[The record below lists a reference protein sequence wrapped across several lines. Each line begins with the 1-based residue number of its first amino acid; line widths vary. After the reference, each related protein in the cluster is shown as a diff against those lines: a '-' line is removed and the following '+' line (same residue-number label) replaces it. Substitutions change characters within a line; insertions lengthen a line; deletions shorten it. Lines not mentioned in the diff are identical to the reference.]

1 LYFPVEF
8 LLLAGLILIS
18 AFLSAAETALT
29 SISRHKI
36 KELVDHN
43 VGGARALQH
52 LRDNPGR
59 MLSAILIANNVV
71 NIGASVYATSL
82 AIRFF
87 ERLGWGGYS
96 LIIGVVTGLMTLLI
110 LVLGEITPKTI
121 ALRRAQWVALL
132 MARPILVLEWIL
144 QPVAAFITFLCR
156 PLIYLLGGKVPEK
169 GPILTEEEIKTIL
182 SMGENEGIIEEKES
196 EMIHSIFEFGD
207 TTVREVMTPKPDMH
221 CVNIT
226 DGMEAVIQLIRG
238 EGHSRIPIYEGNVDN
253 IIGLV
258 YAKNILELG
267 KGNDLKEYLRPV
279 LFIPESKK
287 IDDLLRQ
294 MQSARTHLAVVV
306 DEYGSTAGIVSLED
320 ILEEIVGE
328 IHDEFEKS
336 EKDYEK
342 IGDASYVVNGA
353 MTLADVNDLLGSSF
367 PENVKEYDTI
377 GGFVFE
383 KLDKIP
389 AVGDVVHFGDFTISV
404 ERVLKRRITRVKIT
418 RNVPSGEATPYVG
431 G

>member
-1 LYFPVEF
+1 MYFPVEL
-8 LLLAGLILIS
+8 LLLAVLILIS

-43 VGGARALQH
+43 ISGARPLQH
-52 LRDNPGR
+52 LRENPAR
-59 MLSAILIANNVV
+59 MLSAILIANNIV
-71 NIGASVYATSL
+71 NIWASVYAASL

-87 ERLGWGGYS
+87 ERLGWGS
-96 LIIGVVTGLMTLLI
+96 LSIIVGLVTGLMTLLI
-110 LVLGEITPKTI
+110 LVFGEITPKTI
-121 ALRRAQWVALL
+121 ALRRAQFVALL
-132 MARPILVLEWIL
+132 VARPILVLEWIL
-144 QPVAAFITFLCR
+144 QPVAAFVTFLCR
-156 PLIYLLGGKVPEK
+156 PLIYVLGGKVPEK

-182 SMGENEGIIEEKES
+182 SMGENEGIIEETES
-196 EMIHSIFEFGD
+196 EMIHSIFEFGE

-221 CVNIT
+221 CINVT
-226 DGMEAVIQLIRG
+226 DGIEAVVQLIRS

-258 YAKNILELG
+258 FAKDILGFG
-267 KGNDLKEYLRPV
+267 KGQDLREYLRPV

-287 IDDLLRQ
+287 IDDLLHQ

-320 ILEEIVGE
+320 IVEEIVGE
-328 IHDEFEKS
+328 IHDEFEKA

-342 IGDASYVVNGA
+342 IGDATYVVSGG
-353 MTLADVNDLLGSSF
+353 MTIGDINDLLGSSF
-367 PENVKEYDTI
+367 PETVKEYDTI

-383 KLDKIP
+383 KLDKMP

-404 ERVLKRRITRVKIT
+404 ERILKRRITRVKIS
-418 RNVPSGEATPYVG
+418 RNLPSGDATPYVG